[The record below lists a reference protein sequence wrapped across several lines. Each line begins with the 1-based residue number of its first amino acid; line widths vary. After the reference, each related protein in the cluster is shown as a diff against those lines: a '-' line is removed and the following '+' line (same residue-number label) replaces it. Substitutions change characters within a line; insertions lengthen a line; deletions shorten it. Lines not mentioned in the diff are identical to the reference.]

1 MVSGGEVIVRSLIE
15 EGIDTIF
22 GLPGTHVLGL
32 YAALHDYSDRF
43 RHVLGR
49 FEPSMGGF
57 MADGYARASG
67 RVGVVV
73 VTAGPGATG
82 LVTPLAQ
89 AAVEGAPIVALAGLT
104 PIKAAGRGGYYHE
117 FRDVNAQLSIF
128 KSFTKLAVRLRILG
142 KYPGSLPGR
151 SRPLR
156 RAGQALSMWSCPG
169 TLSRARLSGLVT

>member
-73 VTAGPGATG
+73 VTAGPRRNGFSNT
-82 LVTPLAQ
+82 TRP
-89 AAVEGAPIVALAGLT
+89 
-104 PIKAAGRGGYYHE
+104 GGCGGSP
-117 FRDVNAQLSIF
+117 QLW
-128 KSFTKLAVRLRILG
+128 R
-142 KYPGSLPGR
+142 SLD
-151 SRPLR
+151 
-156 RAGQALSMWSCPG
+156 
-169 TLSRARLSGLVT
+169 